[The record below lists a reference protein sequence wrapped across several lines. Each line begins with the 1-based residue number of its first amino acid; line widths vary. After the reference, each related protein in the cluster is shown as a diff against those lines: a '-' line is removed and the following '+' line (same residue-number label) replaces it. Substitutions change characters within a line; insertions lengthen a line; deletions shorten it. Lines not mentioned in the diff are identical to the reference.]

1 MEEDTEDTVD
11 SLLLAAVTAAAAA
24 MAAADGSLSAVVSLG
39 LLDMMGVLTSSG

>member
-24 MAAADGSLSAVVSLG
+24 MAAADGSFKVVVSLG
-39 LLDMMGVLTSSG
+39 LRDIMGVLTSSG